1 MARGGL
7 KKWFAEDWRD
17 ISTKDKSG
25 KHPKCG
31 RPSGSKRG
39 YPKCV
44 PAKKAASMTAAQKKS
59 ATARKRATKPAQGKR
74 PTYSR
79 TKK

>member
-1 MARGGL
+1 MAKTGL

-25 KHPKCG
+25 RHPKCG

-44 PAKKAASMTAAQKKS
+44 PAAKAAKMTAAQKKT
-59 ATARKRATKPAQGKR
+59 ATARKRASNPARGKR
-74 PTYSR
+74 PTY
-79 TKK
+79 TKTK